1 MADHQN
7 DVMPATK
14 PEARLVATGK
24 QVRKHDDERWIMAI
38 EPVPLCTMRLQG
50 KPAVEVGTGPAGRR
64 LIVDCPSVQVQ
75 GDRLRGQ
82 VEGRTTG
89 DWILIGPE
97 GTGTL
102 DVPDTPYRW
111 RRDIYV
117 QYHGRLDGSQGL
129 KPPLTCY
136 VAPRFETGDERYAWL
151 NRIQAVGKGTI
162 NEDLSV
168 DYEWYEVR

>member
-1 MADHQN
+1 MDKTQG
-7 DVMPATK
+7 
-14 PEARLVATGK
+14 E
-24 QVRKHDDERWIMAI
+24 ERRIMAI
-38 EPVPLCTMRLQG
+38 ELVPLCTMRLHG
-50 KPAVEVGTGPAGRR
+50 KPAVEVGTGPAGTR
-64 LIVDCPSVQVQ
+64 LIVDCVNVQVE

-82 VEGRTTG
+82 MDGRTTG

-102 DVPDTPYRW
+102 DVRETLRTD
-111 RRDIYV
+111 DGAIIYV
-117 QYHGRLDGSQGL
+117 QYHGRLDGSHGL